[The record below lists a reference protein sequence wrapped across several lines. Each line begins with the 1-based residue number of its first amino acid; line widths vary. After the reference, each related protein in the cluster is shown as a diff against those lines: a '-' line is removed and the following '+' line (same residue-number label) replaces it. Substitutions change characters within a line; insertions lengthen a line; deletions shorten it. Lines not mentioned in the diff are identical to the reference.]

1 MKKHFLLVAIAALL
15 FTSQATK
22 AQFNYNLTVSNQAY
36 QPLTGATTVN
46 GTTAWHDQIYS
57 VPLGF
62 NFNIDGRVINKFI
75 FMSSLVATDT
85 AGTISGFFISGT
97 DLIDRGVLTGTS
109 KSPIRYTVSG
119 TTGSRIFK
127 IEFFNAGFGDEYDMH
142 HTATDSLN
150 LQVWMYE
157 GTNVLELHYGSSLMT
172 HYSDYFHPDPYIGFV
187 RDVTFTTGSFK
198 AMYVLKGNPTAPTI
212 DSLSLS
218 HPSAGLASYPA
229 SGTVYKYTPKGNVGI
244 NNIKLP
250 EYIKI
255 YPTVCS
261 SDLVIENGIDEA
273 INSTIISIDG
283 KIMISKPIYRGKTN
297 VDVSTLPP
305 GIYMIRIEL
314 QEGTSISKFVKM

>member
-1 MKKHFLLVAIAALL
+1 MKKHFLLAAIAALS
-15 FTSQATK
+15 FISQAAN
-22 AQFNYNLTVSNQAY
+22 AQFNYNFTVSNQAY

-62 NFNIDGRVINKFI
+62 NFNIDGKVVNKFI

-85 AGTISGFFISGT
+85 AGTLSGFFISGT
-97 DLIDRGVLTGTS
+97 DLIDRGVLTGAS
-109 KSPIRYTVSG
+109 KSPIRYTVLG
-119 TTGSRIFK
+119 VTGSRIFK
-127 IEFFNAGFGDEYDMH
+127 IEFFNAGFGDEYDIH

-157 GTNVLELHYGSSLMT
+157 GTNVLELHYGTSLIT
-172 HYSDYFHPDPYIGFV
+172 HYSDYFSPDPYIGFV
-187 RDVTFTTGSFK
+187 RDVTFATGSFK

-212 DSLSLS
+212 DSLSRS

-244 NNIKLP
+244 NNVNLP
-250 EYIKI
+250 EYIKM

-261 SDLVIENGIDEA
+261 SQLVIENGIDDT
-273 INSTIISIDG
+273 INSTIVSVDG
-283 KIMISKPIYRGKTN
+283 KVMINKPLYGGKTI

-305 GIYMIRIEL
+305 GMYMIRMEHK
-314 QEGTSISKFVKM
+314 EGTSISKFVKM